1 LAALR
6 AGGLT
11 PGRQRQ
17 NPPRTTHTGTARMD
31 LTPRER
37 DQLLVFTA
45 ALLAER
51 RRARGLRLNL
61 PEAQALIAAAVF
73 EGAREGK
80 GVEQVAAEAG
90 RLLVRA
96 DVMDG
101 VAENLG
107 EIRVEATFTDGLRL
121 VTLQRP
127 IA

>member
-1 LAALR
+1 
-6 AGGLT
+6 
-11 PGRQRQ
+11 
-17 NPPRTTHTGTARMD
+17 MD